1 MIIIGGLKIITTKKL
16 RLIPVFFDKKAV
28 EFVKN
33 RNAFAKLYKKVTG
46 KTMRPL
52 WGKTK

>member
-1 MIIIGGLKIITTKKL
+1 MTTKKL
-16 RLIPVFFDKKAV
+16 KLIPVFFDEKTV

-33 RNAFAKLYKKVTG
+33 RNKFAKLYNKVTG

-52 WGKTK
+52 WGKTNGKD